1 MYERKADFMKC
12 RDCFLRYVCDE
23 QTEFICK
30 SNDYCK
36 FIADKEKAN
45 AHWEA
50 YYVCSNCGEHSRTVK
65 PECPFCHAKMNGK
78 GV

>member
-1 MYERKADFMKC
+1 MKNKNAGKRERPIFMKC
-12 RDCFLRYVCDE
+12 RDCSLRYVCDE

-50 YYVCSNCGEHSRTVK
+50 YYVCSNCGEHI
-65 PECPFCHAKMNGK
+65 CHAKMNGK